1 MGAEATIEPRVL
13 VLLATFDG
21 RLYLPAQLDSI
32 LAQHDVD
39 VRVLI
44 SDDGSTD
51 GTVDYLRE
59 RSAADDRLMVLP
71 SGEHAGAAGNFYRLL
86 SADDAVSAEYDLVA
100 LSDQD
105 DVWSPTKLADQ
116 VRQLRA
122 HSADGVSSNVLA
134 FDDSGKEWLIRK
146 DYPQRRYDYL
156 LESPGPGCSFLLT
169 PRLVALVRDTLR
181 DVPDAA
187 AMEFHDWLI
196 YGVCRSR
203 GWTWQIG
210 AEPTVRYRQHGANT
224 MGANTGVGP
233 KADRLGLIRQRWHRG
248 EAARMAG
255 VGVATAPTEPAR
267 ADLQRM
273 LDLLTSTRWRDR
285 WRLAARAGQLRR
297 RPLHRLAIAG
307 LITIGLW

>member
-1 MGAEATIEPRVL
+1 MGTEGAGPRVL

-21 RLYLPAQLDSI
+21 RRYLPAQLDSI

-59 RSAADDRLMVLP
+59 RGAADERLVVLP
-71 SGEHAGAAGNFYRLL
+71 AGVHAGAAGNFYRLL
-86 SADDAVSAEYDLVA
+86 GADAAVSAEYDLVA

-116 VRQLRA
+116 VRQLRT
-122 HSADGVSSNVLA
+122 HRADGVSSNVLA
-134 FDDSGKEWLIRK
+134 FDASGREWLIRK
-146 DYPQRRYDYL
+146 DYPQRRYDFL

-203 GWTWQIG
+203 GWTWVIG
-210 AEPTVRYRQHGANT
+210 AEPTLRYRQHDANT
-224 MGANTGVGP
+224 MGANTGVGS
-233 KADRLGLIRQRWHRG
+233 KAARLGLIRQRWHRG

-273 LDLLTSTRWRDR
+273 LDLLLSTRWRDR
-285 WRLAARAGQLRR
+285 WRLAARSATARGRIARPR
-297 RPLHRLAIAG
+297 RPVTPG
-307 LITIGLW
+307 